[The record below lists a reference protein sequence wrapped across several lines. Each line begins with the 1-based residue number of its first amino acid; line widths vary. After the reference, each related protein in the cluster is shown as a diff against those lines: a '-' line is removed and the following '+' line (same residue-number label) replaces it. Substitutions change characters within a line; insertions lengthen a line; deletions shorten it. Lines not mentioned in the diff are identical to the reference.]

1 MSSRL
6 KTLST
11 LTDPAENCDPR
22 EPLRAESIDS
32 LAALMPHLN
41 SWRLLAAGRP
51 MRSPEWLLAW
61 WESFAEP
68 DDKLFVIRVTD
79 VEGRLVGLAPLYQQ
93 SKGRIIVLRVLGAR
107 DHCSHHTD
115 WLSLPGYEKKV
126 GRAVA
131 QILLLQQR
139 DWQRLLFEAVDED
152 ASALCS
158 TMEYLDEKTCIVH
171 KRRINSCWKIS
182 LPPTW
187 EDYLKTLS
195 RSLRKRCRKLHRDY
209 FETGSICLRQVEK
222 IEDLPKGLALLQ
234 KLHAMRWGTTRQPRG
249 VFSDPRF
256 SSFHEKV
263 AHALLSSGQ
272 LRMAWL
278 EQGGVPVAAEYQFFD
293 EDTLYAY
300 QAGLDVTTGAY
311 SGKLSMMAAIRFAI
325 DNDFRWFDLLG
336 GDEPYKAN
344 WRATAVECHDWRAWP
359 RSFRGYIESACW
371 RIYMTT
377 AKGLKSLLP
386 NQVIQCFLRRSS
398 RVREFVARQDNR
410 RRKISFRE
418 HPKQERDDS

>member
-1 MSSRL
+1 MNSRL
-6 KTLST
+6 TTLST
-11 LTDPAENCDPR
+11 LTDPAETSGAQGT
-22 EPLRAESIDS
+22 LRAEPIDS
-32 LAALMPHLN
+32 RAALEPHLKN
-41 SWRLLAAGRP
+41 WRLLAAGRP
-51 MRSPEWLLAW
+51 MRSPEWLLTW
-61 WESFAEP
+61 WETFAEP
-68 DDKLFVIRVTD
+68 TDKLFVISVTD

-93 SKGRIIVLRVLGAR
+93 NKGRMIVLRVLGAR
-107 DHCSHHTD
+107 DHCTHHTD
-115 WLSLPGYEKKV
+115 WLSLPGYEKEV

-131 QILLLQQR
+131 QVLLLRQR
-139 DWQRLLFEAVDED
+139 DWQRLLFETVDED
-152 ASALCS
+152 ASALRS
-158 TMEYLDEKTCIVH
+158 TMEYLDEKKSIVH

-187 EDYLKTLS
+187 DDYLKTLS

-222 IEDLPKGLALLQ
+222 LEDLPKGLALLQ
-234 KLHAMRWGTTRQPRG
+234 KLHAMRWGTPRQPRG

-263 AHALLSSGQ
+263 ARSLLTSGQ
-272 LRMAWL
+272 LRLAWL
-278 EQGGVPVAAEYQFFD
+278 ERGGVPVAAEYQFFD

-300 QAGLDVTTGAY
+300 QAGLDVATGSY
-311 SGKLSMMAAIRFAI
+311 SGKLSMTAAIRFAI
-325 DNDFRWFDLLG
+325 DHNFRWFDLLG

-359 RSFRGYIESACW
+359 RSFRGYGESACW

-386 NQVIQCFLRRSS
+386 NQVIQRLLRQSS
-398 RVREFVARQDNR
+398 RVREFVGYQDTR
-410 RRKISFRE
+410 RRKSFLRK
-418 HPKQERDDS
+418 HSKPKGADS

>member
-1 MSSRL
+1 
-6 KTLST
+6 
-11 LTDPAENCDPR
+11 
-22 EPLRAESIDS
+22 LR
-32 LAALMPHLN
+32 
-41 SWRLLAAGRP
+41 
-51 MRSPEWLLAW
+51 
-61 WESFAEP
+61 
-68 DDKLFVIRVTD
+68 
-79 VEGRLVGLAPLYQQ
+79 
-93 SKGRIIVLRVLGAR
+93 
-107 DHCSHHTD
+107 
-115 WLSLPGYEKKV
+115 
-126 GRAVA
+126 
-131 QILLLQQR
+131 QR
-139 DWQRLLFEAVDED
+139 DWQRLLFEAVDEE
-152 ASALCS
+152 ASSLRA
-158 TMEYLDEKTCIVH
+158 TMECLDEKNCIVH

-234 KLHAMRWGTTRQPRG
+234 KLHAMRWGTPRQPRG

-272 LRMAWL
+272 LRLAWL

-293 EDTLYAY
+293 RDTLYAY
-300 QAGLDVTTGAY
+300 QAGLDVSTGAY
-311 SGKLSMMAAIRFAI
+311 SGKLSMMAAIHFAI
-325 DNDFRWFDLLG
+325 DHNFRWFDLLG

-359 RSFRGYIESACW
+359 CSFRGYVESTCW
-371 RIYMTT
+371 RTYMTT

-386 NQVIQCFLRRSS
+386 DQVIQCFLRRSS
-398 RVREFVARQDNR
+398 RVREFVARQGNR